1 MRTVRVL
8 RSALAL
14 TGTEWQDFFGAQIAL
29 LRAQYRVRRYPVG
42 QLVGRVDGPA
52 DDATGDAQRAE
63 QLARALDR
71 AARYGVLRPL
81 CLVRSIALRDLLQ
94 RRGIRGAM
102 IRIGVRREAGEFQAH
117 AWVRWGTR
125 ILGDDARFV
134 ARFVEV
140 NDLRVFE
147 RG

>member
-1 MRTVRVL
+1 VL
-8 RSALAL
+8 RRVLAL
-14 TGTEWQDFFGAQIAL
+14 TGTEWWDFFGAHIAL
-29 LRAQYRVRRYPVG
+29 LRAHYLVRRRQVG
-42 QLVGRVDGPA
+42 GLVGRVHGPVDEA
-52 DDATGDAQRAE
+52 VGDAHRAE
-63 QLARALDR
+63 QVARALDR

-140 NDLRVFE
+140 NDLRIFE